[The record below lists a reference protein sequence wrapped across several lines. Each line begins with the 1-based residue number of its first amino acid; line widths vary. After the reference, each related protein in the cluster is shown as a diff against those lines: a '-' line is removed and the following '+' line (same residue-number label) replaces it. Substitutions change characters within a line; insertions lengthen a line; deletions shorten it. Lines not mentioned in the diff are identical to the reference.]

1 MSEIKFYINEIQE
14 IQKELKRIS
23 EKTKSL
29 RQRKNTMESKVQE
42 YLVER
47 NMTSIRCGN
56 SVVKIDNV
64 NHRQRKIKKE
74 KEKDIKNTLQ
84 AAGIYNKDLVT
95 KIIQQ
100 TSGNLEQKNKI
111 KIT

>member
-1 MSEIKFYINEIQE
+1 MSEVKFYINEIKE
-14 IQKELKRIS
+14 IQKELNRIS
-23 EKTKSL
+23 EKSKSL
-29 RQRKNTMESKVQE
+29 RQRKKIMESKVQD
-42 YLVER
+42 YLTKR
-47 NMTSIRCGN
+47 NMTSIKCGN

-74 KEKDIKNTLQ
+74 KEKDIKHTLQ
-84 AAGIYNKDLVT
+84 EAGIYNNGLVN

-100 TSGNLEQKNKI
+100 TSGRLERKNKI